1 MLIILTKLRYQENKI
16 KIIII
21 LILLIF
27 SYFLIYYFGIVLK
40 TSIILSHFFYFPLI
54 LACLWWKKKGL
65 IVPIFLAVSLVTFP
79 FFFGSNISNP
89 DTINNFL
96 RGILLVIVGLVVA
109 FLSEQIF
116 RKEIDLKHVMADLKR
131 SNEELQQFA
140 YIASHDLQEPLRAI
154 ISFSRLLE
162 DQYKNRLDKNG
173 KEFIYF
179 ISEGADRMKIL
190 IKDLLAYSRISTY
203 AKPPKITNLEKI
215 LKNVLFNLQESIKE
229 NGVIITYDELP
240 NLIIDHAQILQLF
253 QNLISN
259 AIKFQREKPPKIHIS
274 AKKIEKE
281 WLFSIKDNG
290 IGIDPKYFARI
301 FNIFQRLHTRD
312 EYPGSGIGLAVCKR
326 IVQRYGGQIWLKSEL
341 GKGSIFLFTIPI
353 EKS

>member
-1 MLIILTKLRYQENKI
+1 MI
-16 KIIII
+16 
-21 LILLIF
+21 

-65 IVPIFLAVSLVTFP
+65 IVPIFLAVSLVIFP

-89 DTINNFL
+89 DTTNNFL

-162 DQYKNRLDKNG
+162 DQYKDRLDKNG

-190 IKDLLAYSRISTY
+190 IKDLLAYSRISTH

-240 NLIIDHAQILQLF
+240 SLVIDRAQIPQLF

-290 IGIDPKYFARI
+290 IGIDPKYFDRI

-326 IVQRYGGQIWLKSEL
+326 IVQRYGGKIWVESEL
-341 GKGSIFLFTIPI
+341 GKGSTFFFTIPI
-353 EKS
+353 EKI

>member
-21 LILLIF
+21 LILLMI

-65 IVPIFLAVSLVTFP
+65 IVPIFLAVSLVIFP

-116 RKEIDLKHVMADLKR
+116 RKELDLKHVMADLKR

-162 DQYKNRLDKNG
+162 DQYKDSLDKNG

-190 IKDLLAYSRISTY
+190 IKDLLAYSRISTH
-203 AKPPKITNLEKI
+203 AKPPKIINLEKI
-215 LKNVLFNLQESIKE
+215 LKDVLSNLQESIRE
-229 NGVIITYDELP
+229 NGVIISYDELP
-240 NLIIDHAQILQLF
+240 SLVIDHAQILQLF
-253 QNLISN
+253 QNLINN
-259 AIKFQREKPPKIHIS
+259 AIKFRREKPPKIHIS

-290 IGIDPKYFARI
+290 IGIDPKYFDGI
-301 FNIFQRLHTRD
+301 FKIFQRLHTRD

-326 IVQRYGGQIWLKSEL
+326 IVQRYGGQIWVKSEL
-341 GKGSIFLFTIPI
+341 GKGSTFFFTIPI